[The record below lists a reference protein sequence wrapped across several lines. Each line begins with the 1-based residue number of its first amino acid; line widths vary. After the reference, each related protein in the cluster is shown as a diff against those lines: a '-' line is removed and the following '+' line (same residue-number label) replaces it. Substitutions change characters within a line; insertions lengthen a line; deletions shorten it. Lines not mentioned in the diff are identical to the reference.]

1 MPASAS
7 RLPCVCVC
15 VCARARAARE
25 SLPFSRERA
34 NKRKRM
40 CACACASR
48 EQAESRP
55 AFCVHKRGKAK
66 PASFLFLRAQYRP
79 ASQRAPCPS
88 YGALCESGHSIS
100 PITRKDGGDLSR
112 FDKTISTSRMCEFRH
127 TAATSRPP
135 AEPGLF
141 WRVHG
146 LISSGFDR
154 SSETFR
160 HFVIIICRAAGTPP
174 EPARETCTV

>member
-55 AFCVHKRGKAK
+55 AFCVHKRGKSR
-66 PASFLFLRAQYRP
+66 PALSAQRRP

-88 YGALCESGHSIS
+88 YGTLCESGHSIS

-112 FDKTISTSRMCEFRH
+112 FDKTISASRMCEFRR
-127 TAATSRPP
+127 TPPPPP
-135 AEPGLF
+135 ALP
-141 WRVHG
+141 
-146 LISSGFDR
+146 R
-154 SSETFR
+154 SLACFLPSRR
-160 HFVIIICRAAGTPP
+160 H
-174 EPARETCTV
+174 PARAGERDVPRLSPKGQTLVREFANKLQALL

>member
-7 RLPCVCVC
+7 RLPCVCLCLCVC
-15 VCARARAARE
+15 VCARGARE
-25 SLPFSRERA
+25 SLPFMRERA

-40 CACACASR
+40 RARAFASR

-55 AFCVHKRGKAK
+55 AFCVHKRGKSR
-66 PASFLFLRAQYRP
+66 PALSAQRRP

-88 YGALCESGHSIS
+88 YGTLCESGHSIS

-112 FDKTISTSRMCEFRH
+112 FDKTIRASRMCESRH